1 MMSAGTALAR
11 AASQP
16 IIKGVRDLCI
26 AADSSRPRRA
36 IKPNFPGS
44 ERNYQPTPAL
54 GTPAVA
60 FGVKVPSPG
69 TFSPGTVAGACSVTT
84 PESDEAQPVT
94 KAMTEITTI
103 QLTQR
108 RITREN

>member
-11 AASQP
+11 AACQP
-16 IIKGVRDLCI
+16 IVNGVRDLCI
-26 AADSSRPRRA
+26 AADSSRPGRV
-36 IKPNFPGS
+36 IKFNFPAREKS
-44 ERNYQPTPAL
+44 YQPTPAL

-69 TFSPGTVAGACSVTT
+69 TFSPGTVPEACSVTT

-94 KAMTEITTI
+94 KAMTEIKTI
-103 QLTQR
+103 PITQR